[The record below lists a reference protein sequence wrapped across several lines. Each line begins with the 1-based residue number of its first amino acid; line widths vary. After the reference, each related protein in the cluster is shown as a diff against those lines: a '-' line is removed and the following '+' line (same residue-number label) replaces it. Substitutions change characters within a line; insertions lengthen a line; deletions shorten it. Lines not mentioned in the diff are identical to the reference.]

1 MVTMGKRERR
11 GGLNWVVG
19 TDIHILL
26 YIKWITNKNLLYGT
40 GNSTQYS
47 VMTCVG
53 KQSIKQQIC
62 V

>member
-11 GGLNWVVG
+11 GGLNWVIG
-19 TDIHILL
+19 IDIHTLL

-40 GNSTQYS
+40 GNFTQYS
-47 VMTCVG
+47 VMTCRG
-53 KQSIKQQIC
+53 KQSIKQWIY